1 MREWVPVP
9 GSARGDLVRVALREF
24 ATHGYEAVNVA
35 ALAQA
40 AGVTT
45 GSLYHHFGSKA
56 GLYGIVRDDV
66 ERRVLDRMEGAAQA
80 RIAEGSNVALGAALV
95 IGFDWAARQGM
106 ARLLAEPYVGRQA
119 DPIADFLASTAGH
132 AQVGVALAKILAAAW
147 RAALQSIIDGISVAS
162 ARHALA
168 AIRLADD

>member
-9 GSARGDLVRVALREF
+9 GSSRGDLVRVALREF
-24 ATHGYEAVNVA
+24 AARGYEAVNVGE
-35 ALAQA
+35 LARA

-56 GLYGIVRDDV
+56 GLYGLVREDV

-80 RIAEGSNVALGAALV
+80 RAGDGSKVALGAALV
-95 IGFDWAARQGM
+95 VGFDWAAQQGM
-106 ARLLAEPYVGRQA
+106 ALLLAEPYVGRQT
-119 DPIADFLASTAGH
+119 DPIADFLARTAGH
-132 AQVGVALAKILAAAW
+132 GQVGTALAAILAAAW
-147 RAALQSIIDGISVAS
+147 RAALQSTTDGVSITA
-162 ARHALA
+162 ARQALA